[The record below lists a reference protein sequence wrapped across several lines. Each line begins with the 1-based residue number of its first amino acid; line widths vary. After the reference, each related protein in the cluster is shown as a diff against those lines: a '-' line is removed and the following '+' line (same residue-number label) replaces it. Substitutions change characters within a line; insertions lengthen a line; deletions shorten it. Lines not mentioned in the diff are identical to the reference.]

1 MRIFLI
7 ILSIL
12 LSNLLLINRITAQET
27 NIIGNGCLF
36 DSARYANIPMSAPLV
51 RGNYNL
57 PASASMRAFCPIPQD
72 QGSSG
77 TCTAWSTS
85 YASRTILY
93 SQRKKLSPTEIN
105 TNAFS
110 PSYVYNQIRLTNDC
124 SYGAYISDALDLLK
138 SQGCITYK
146 EFGFECSRNVT
157 DKEKKK
163 AKDFMIRDYKRL
175 FVYDGTARAVI
186 TPIKKSLSENKPV
199 VISMRCFGSL
209 EKAKDVWN
217 PPANA
222 STDTNKGFHA
232 MTVIGYDDTKF
243 GGAFELMNSWGAEWG
258 NNGFVWIRYTDFQ
271 KNCME
276 AYEISDGFVE
286 PSKPAFTGEMSFKLQ
301 DGKLMETT
309 FQQSFYQMKQPYYS
323 GTTFQFYLTH
333 TEPTYLYVIG
343 TDKTGKCSMLFPFD
357 KTISPY
363 LSYKTGTIAF
373 PDEDHFIRLD
383 NKKGTDYICAF
394 YSKAPIRA
402 DELMKKMEAMQG
414 DITQKVYA
422 ALGIKSTEGI
432 EYYKMGNKTGFKVN
446 KHFAVGSVVPLIV
459 AIEHK

>member
-1 MRIFLI
+1 MRLFSFFLA
-7 ILSIL
+7 ILV
-12 LSNLLLINRITAQET
+12 ITHVVQAQDVKNFGT
-27 NIIGNGCLF
+27 GCLF
-36 DSARYANIPMSAPLV
+36 DSARYANIPLSAPLV

-57 PASASMRAFCPIPQD
+57 PSSASMRSFCPIPQD

-77 TCTAWSTS
+77 TCTAWSTT

-93 SQRKKLSPTEIN
+93 SQRKKLTSPSEIN
-105 TNAFS
+105 TSAFS

-138 SQGCITYK
+138 SQGCVTYK
-146 EFGFECSRNVT
+146 EFGFECSRAVT

-163 AKDFMIRDYKRL
+163 AKDFTIRDYKRL
-175 FVYDGTARAVI
+175 FVYDGTSRAVV

-217 PPANA
+217 PPANSA
-222 STDTNKGFHA
+222 NDTNKGFHA

-258 NNGFVWIRYTDFQ
+258 SNGFIWIRYADFQ

-276 AYEISDGFVE
+276 AYEISDGYVE
-286 PSKPAFTGEMSFKLQ
+286 PAKPSFSGEMTFKLQ
-301 DGKLMETT
+301 DGKVMETT
-309 FQQSFYQMKQPYYS
+309 FQQSLYQMKQPYYS

-333 TEPTYLYVIG
+333 NEPTYLYVIG
-343 TDKTGKCSMLFPFD
+343 TDKSGKCSMLFPYD

-383 NKKGTDYICAF
+383 TKKGTDYICAF
-394 YSKAPIRA
+394 YSKAPIRS
-402 DELMKKMEAMQG
+402 DDLLKKMEAAQG
-414 DITQKVYA
+414 DITQKVYT
-422 ALGIKSTEGI
+422 ALGITSTEGI

-446 KHFAVGSVVPLIV
+446 KHFAVGSIVPLIV